1 MFDTDDELA
10 EQDNTTKGTLG
21 HIAKQRLGVI
31 LREVTFQRGT
41 IARAMAF
48 AIDHSDA
55 ATEVLFSM
63 RTPAYSFLITNY
75 FP

>member
-1 MFDTDDELA
+1 M
-10 EQDNTTKGTLG
+10 LG
-21 HIAKQRLGVI
+21 RIAKQRLAVI

-55 ATEVLFSM
+55 ATEVFDISALM
-63 RTPAYSFLITNY
+63 NV
-75 FP
+75 